1 MRTHRWRRL
10 AAITLLL
17 SVGLHF
23 GIVWLIPR
31 VITGVFMSRVVAQA
45 GTNRVVTPG
54 LPTDTSRGVVMPS
67 PDLLYAACVFE
78 VAAAPL
84 RITAQPPDGYWS
96 AALYDSNSDDF
107 FTINDSE
114 LAGRPLDLILT
125 RAADAALRARFP
137 TERIVE
143 TPHPTG
149 VLLVRALVLDPSNMQ
164 SAARAQ
170 ASVRCTPVDPAG

>member
-1 MRTHRWRRL
+1 MRAHRWGRL
-10 AAITLLL
+10 AAITLVLAG
-17 SVGLHF
+17 GLHF

-31 VITGVFMSRVVAQA
+31 AITGVFMSRVVAQV
-45 GTNRVVTPG
+45 GTNHVVTPG

-67 PDLLYAACVFE
+67 PDLLYAACVFD
-78 VAAAPL
+78 VGAAPV

-96 AALYDSNSDDF
+96 AALYDGNSDNF

-125 RAADAALRARFP
+125 RVADAALRARFP
-137 TERIVE
+137 AEHIAE
-143 TPHPTG
+143 TPHATG

-164 SAARAQ
+164 AALRAQ
-170 ASVRCTPVDPAG
+170 ASVGCMPVAPAG